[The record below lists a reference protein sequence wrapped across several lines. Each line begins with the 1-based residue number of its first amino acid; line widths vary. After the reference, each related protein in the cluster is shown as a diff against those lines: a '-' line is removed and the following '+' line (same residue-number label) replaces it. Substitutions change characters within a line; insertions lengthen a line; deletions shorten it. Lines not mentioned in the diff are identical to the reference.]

1 MQNESNIL
9 TYSVFVVVP
18 GFSPDALKGKHT
30 TLPPNQLFCREPAA
44 VREVAEEKA
53 VPGGGPRAQSHH
65 RGDVPAHTRRL
76 WVPQVEGSG
85 PLGV

>member
-1 MQNESNIL
+1 MVRIITRTAS
-9 TYSVFVVVP
+9 SSS
-18 GFSPDALKGKHT
+18 GGKCVAPTSGWERIKVQSHGVA
-30 TLPPNQLFCREPAA
+30 AA